1 MEFYE
6 RVSGARMHAA
16 FYRPNEVNLTAVSS
30 FLLEDIL
37 DFSRNC
43 FVTLNEMHNVLTF
56 SKIWK
61 QRLVNIGV
69 YSYKTCL
76 EYGLTGVMARSTGIK
91 RDLRLDKMETYAN
104 YYHLN
109 FRSYIGQKGDSYDR
123 FLIRMNEMTESL
135 NIINQVINKLTKF
148 KKNEKDGKKN
158 SMINPHQLLKY
169 LSPKEFN
176 NHNYKSEYTSM
187 EQLINHFKY
196 WSEGFPVESG

>member
-1 MEFYE
+1 
-6 RVSGARMHAA
+6 
-16 FYRPNEVNLTAVSS
+16 
-30 FLLEDIL
+30 
-37 DFSRNC
+37 
-43 FVTLNEMHNVLTF
+43 
-56 SKIWK
+56 
-61 QRLVNIGV
+61 
-69 YSYKTCL
+69 
-76 EYGLTGVMARSTGIK
+76 MARSTGIK
-91 RDLRLDKMETYAN
+91 RDLRLDRMETYAN

-158 SMINPHQLLKY
+158 SNINPHHILKY